1 MTAATAEA
9 PTRIGWVPVGEHAFN
24 RANRLHAATPVR
36 LGPLLAVCGLAG
48 GARRDNP
55 VLSDRARRRPAVV

>member
-9 PTRIGWVPVGEHAFN
+9 PTRIGWVPVPEHAFN
-24 RANRLHAATPVR
+24 RANRSAAAAPVR

-48 GARRDNP
+48 GAGATTLP
-55 VLSDRARRRPAVV
+55 T